1 MFRKNLQL
9 TIRRMRQSKLTSI
22 VNLMGLCISMTSFFL
37 IVNYLWHETRFD
49 VFHQHA
55 DRIYRVESK
64 IYDEGVLTDHWASTP
79 FGCATAMRDELTGIE
94 DLVRVTV
101 QRPQT
106 ENIVSV
112 GDTHYREYNCCYTE
126 PSFFRLFS
134 FPLLKGNTEQA
145 LSNPNTVVITQSMA
159 AKYFGNGDP
168 MGKVLTFKTENSV
181 AKCEVTGVLDDIPA
195 NSHLHFDFYIS
206 WTTLPQWIRDF
217 WPIYGVYTYALL
229 RPGVS
234 PKSVENQFA
243 LISEK
248 YTTSARMNS
257 KSMQL
262 AMLPL
267 RDIHFAPQKP
277 YEREVKGNSTNVY
290 VLAVI
295 AVALLVIAWFNYV
308 NLSTA
313 VATERIKEYTIRKL
327 SGASAGS
334 LLNMFISDSLVT
346 NLFAVAIS
354 VVAAWLCLPLFNR
367 LTGQLVPFDILT
379 QSMFWLPF
387 VGVLTLGI
395 ALTGFAP
402 QWLLRRIK
410 PSSLVNG
417 RGMPRESGWS
427 RKVLVCF
434 QFSASIVLI
443 AVTILVFKQI
453 SFMRNQS
460 LGYETAQTLAIKFP
474 GQTENYMQKID
485 LFRKDVRNL
494 PGVEISCLSGV
505 IPGMEVAN
513 YAPVRRQG
521 AANQKD
527 QLLQF
532 YPVDFDFISTYG
544 LNVLAG
550 RAIAESFGDDRQKLM
565 LNEEAA
571 RYFGFASAEEAI
583 GQQLVVDSSRPMEVV
598 GVVNNFHQQSPEKA
612 FLPIIF
618 VYQGTI
624 PWLPSKFISVKISGN
639 PEQTLAGLSDKW
651 ASLFPESSFDY
662 FFVDEFF
669 NRQYQSNIRFG
680 KVFGIFSSLTIFIAC
695 LGLFAL
701 SLFASR
707 KKTKEIGIRKVNG
720 AGNAAIVFM
729 LNRSCLILV
738 MVGFA
743 GAVLPAWWIM
753 KNWLGNF
760 AMQTSVDVWI
770 FALAGLLAL
779 AIALLTVSWQSWK
792 AATRN
797 PVEALRYE

>member
-1 MFRKNLQL
+1 
-9 TIRRMRQSKLTSI
+9 MRQSKLTSGI
-22 VNLMGLCISMTSFFL
+22 NLLGLCLSMTSFFL

-64 IYDEGVLTDHWASTP
+64 IYEEGVLTDHWASTP
-79 FGCATAMRDELTGIE
+79 FGCATAMRDELTGIDE
-94 DLVRVTV
+94 LVRVTV

-126 PSFFRLFS
+126 PSFFRVFS
-134 FPLLKGNTEQA
+134 FSLLKGTAEQA
-145 LSNPNTVVITQSMA
+145 LSNPNTVVITRSMA
-159 AKYFGNGDP
+159 AKYFGNNDP
-168 MGKVLTFKTENSV
+168 IGKVLTFKTENSV
-181 AKCEVTGVLDDIPA
+181 ANCEVTGILEDIPS
-195 NSHLHFDFYIS
+195 NSHLKFDFYIS

-229 RPGVS
+229 QPGVS
-234 PKSVENQFA
+234 PKSVEDQFA

-248 YTTSARMNS
+248 YTNSEQKKS
-257 KSMQL
+257 KSLQL
-262 AMLPL
+262 AMLPM
-267 RDIHFAPQKP
+267 RDIHFAPQRP
-277 YEREVKGNSTNVY
+277 YEREAKGNSTNVY
-290 VLAVI
+290 VLGAI
-295 AVALLVIAWFNYV
+295 ALALLVIAWFNYV

-313 VATERIKEYTIRKL
+313 VATERLKEYTIRKL
-327 SGASAGS
+327 SGASSGS

-346 NLFAVAIS
+346 NLFAVGVS
-354 VVAAWLCLPLFNR
+354 LLAAWLCLPLFNR
-367 LTGQLVPFDILT
+367 LTGQPVSFDILT
-379 QSMFWLPF
+379 QGMFWGPF
-387 VGVLTLGI
+387 IGVLATGV
-395 ALTGFAP
+395 AVTGFAP

-474 GQTENYMQKID
+474 GRTENYLQKVD

-494 PGVEISCLSGV
+494 QGVENTCLSGV

-513 YAPVRRQG
+513 YG
-521 AANQKD
+521 AVQLQASADQKD
-527 QLLQF
+527 RLFQF

-544 LNVLAG
+544 LKVVAG
-550 RAIAESFGDDRQKLM
+550 RTIAETYGDDRQKLM

-571 RYFGFASAEEAI
+571 RYLGFASADDAL

-618 VYQGTI
+618 VYQSTI
-624 PWLPSKFISVKISGN
+624 PWLPSKFISVKIKGN
-639 PEQTLAGLSDKW
+639 PEQTLADLSNKW
-651 ASLFPESSFDY
+651 ASMFPESSFDY

-729 LNRSCLILV
+729 LNRSFLIWV
-738 MVGFA
+738 MIGFA

-753 KNWLGNF
+753 KSWLGNF
-760 AMQTSVDVWI
+760 AIQTSVDAWI
-770 FALAGLLAL
+770 FGLAGLLAL
-779 AIALLTVSWQSWK
+779 GIALLTVSWQSFR